1 MIIIDYYES
10 ISNDVLYGIASLN
23 GAPLNHKSVGN
34 RKEKVI
40 KNKMKIKKEN

>member
-10 ISNDVLYGIASLN
+10 ISNDVLYG
-23 GAPLNHKSVGN
+23 PLNHKSVGN